1 VWHVPT
7 LPAITSRELATR
19 IGRAVNLEITMKR
32 MPRALVR
39 TLGVVMPFMRELPEM
54 AYQWEAPFVI
64 DDAKYRARFGT
75 APTPLA
81 EQLATVAA
89 WARRTYQASALQ
101 AA

>member
-1 VWHVPT
+1 M
-7 LPAITSRELATR
+7 I
-19 IGRAVNLEITMKR
+19 
-32 MPRALVR
+32 
-39 TLGVVMPFMRELPEM
+39 
-54 AYQWEAPFVI
+54 
-64 DDAKYRARFGT
+64 DAKYRARFGA